1 MVGQELAYTGYRSR
15 FYRHDSV
22 SLVVGAW
29 CWSQVL
35 CIVYRVRKAIIWK
48 GTLGTQSS
56 SFFIR
61 VMSSLYCLWDILDD
75 LVFRKAYE
83 SDASKFAKLC
93 GLSSQ
98 TWGVIWFLISLIFF
112 VGAILIALV
121 AFKRR
126 LIIALYRFT
135 NDWHLCYRGQRNPT
149 RTSSRLWMVVN
160 QKENLCTLCRTIQ
173 TIYVIIV

>member
-1 MVGQELAYTGYRSR
+1 
-15 FYRHDSV
+15 
-22 SLVVGAW
+22 
-29 CWSQVL
+29 
-35 CIVYRVRKAIIWK
+35 
-48 GTLGTQSS
+48 
-56 SFFIR
+56 
-61 VMSSLYCLWDILDD
+61 MSSLYCLWDILDD

-135 NDWHLCYRGQRNPT
+135 MIDIYAIED
-149 RTSSRLWMVVN
+149 
-160 QKENLCTLCRTIQ
+160 KETQ
-173 TIYVIIV
+173 QEQAAGFGW